1 MSVPSD
7 LKYTESHEW
16 VRIDGD
22 VATVGITDFAQD
34 QLGDVVFVD
43 MPEVGAVVSKGDSIA
58 EVESTKTV
66 SDIYAPLSGTI
77 EAVNENLDGNEELV
91 NKEPYGEGWLFRIK
105 LSDSGEVANLL
116 DAAAYTRVVEES
128 DH

>member
-1 MSVPSD
+1 MSLPSD

-77 EAVNENLDGNEELV
+77 EAINEDLDGNEELV
-91 NKEPYGEGWLFRIK
+91 NKEPYGKGWLFRIK
-105 LSDSGEVANLL
+105 LSDTGEVAGLL
-116 DAAAYTRVVEES
+116 DAAAYARVVEES